1 MCDLQALE
9 NARLTPGARV
19 LIQAGSGGVGV
30 FAVQLAKH
38 LFDAFVVSTTGPSN
52 VDFVKVG
59 TWTCNSR
66 LPHK

>member
-1 MCDLQALE
+1 M
-9 NARLTPGARV
+9 

-30 FAVQLAKH
+30 FAVQLAKR

-59 TWTCNSR
+59 TRTS
-66 LPHK
+66 LYV